1 MSATSKPRLLLL
13 DDDETMRGQM
23 RWAFCRDYE
32 VIEAGTR
39 AEALKAGPEEVPIGI
54 IDLGLPPLP
63 FEPVEGMR
71 AIREILSANPL
82 FKAVVIT
89 GLNDREDAFRAL
101 DLGAFDYFTKPVSM
115 DEVRVTL
122 KRALH
127 AYEQQSGNLGASG
140 ALWPSD
146 MVGVSMP
153 MQGVF
158 HTIRKLAEVNIPA
171 LITGEPGTGKETSA
185 KAMHRLGTRHAKPF
199 LPINCAGTPAE
210 ALEAGLFGI
219 QTRDRHKKC
228 GIEQAD
234 GGTVFL
240 REIGALNL
248 RIQGRLLKLLQE
260 HAIEDP
266 FTGGRASVDVRV
278 ISSTSKDLKAMVK
291 SGEFREDLLNRLG
304 VVTLDMPPLRKRG
317 EDAYLLSLFY
327 IKKYSR
333 YFDRLVTGLSKHCME
348 AVQQY
353 RWPGNVKEL
362 ENRIKRAVLFSG
374 KRELDSEDLGITSC
388 VSGPAAPPL
397 GLTEARDAFKKKM
410 IHEALTRNNGSVSR
424 AAFELGIS
432 RQYLSKLI
440 SKYNLRPS

>member
-1 MSATSKPRLLLL
+1 MTAAPKPRLLLL

-39 AEALKAGPEEVPIGI
+39 AEALNAGPEEVPVGI
-54 IDLGLPPLP
+54 IDLGLPPAP

-82 FKAVVIT
+82 FKAVVVT
-89 GLNDREDAFRAL
+89 GLDGRADAFRAL

-127 AYEQQSGNLGASG
+127 AYEQESGKMSASG

-153 MQGVF
+153 MQSVF
-158 HTIRKLAEVNIPA
+158 HTIKKLAEVNIPA
-171 LITGEPGTGKETSA
+171 LITGEPGTGKETA
-185 KAMHRLGTRHAKPF
+185 ARAMHRLGTRHAKPF
-199 LPINCAGTPAE
+199 VPVDCALSTADS
-210 ALEAGLFGI
+210 LEAGLFGI
-219 QTRDRHKKC
+219 DGGRRKKC
-228 GIEQAD
+228 VLEHSD

-240 REIGALNL
+240 REVGALNL
-248 RIQGRLLKLLQE
+248 KLQGRLLKLLQE

-266 FTGGRASVDVRV
+266 FTGGRASVDVRL
-278 ISSTSKDLKAMVK
+278 ISSTSRDLRSMVRG
-291 SGEFREDLLNRLG
+291 GEFREDLYNRLG
-304 VVTLDMPPLRKRG
+304 VVTLEMPTLRKRG

-333 YFDRLVTGLSKHCME
+333 DFDTRVTGLSRSCME
-348 AVQQY
+348 AVLRY
-353 RWPGNVKEL
+353 RWPGNVREL
-362 ENRIKRAVLFSG
+362 ENRIKRGVLLSSV
-374 KRELDSEDLGITSC
+374 RELNAGDLNIPC
-388 VSGPAAPPL
+388 PASGPPPPAL
-397 GLTEARDAFKKKM
+397 GLSDARDAFRKKM
-410 IHEALTRNNGSVSR
+410 ICEALARSNGSVSR